1 MLNSVV
7 TNLCQVGSIK
17 ATRNKIKFHIK
28 CPICIVN
35 VLLSYGLE

>member
-7 TNLCQVGSIK
+7 TNLCQVGSIR
-17 ATRNKIKFHIK
+17 ATRDKVKFQIK
-28 CPICIVN
+28 CPICIFN